1 MAMTCI
7 AVIRT
12 IRTKAYE
19 SCLESGASCPLPLNT
34 TWYQVYNT
42 RLHYEVLLRPIV
54 HAIFYL
60 GPVPQ
65 ANSAVR
71 GQLIKIHHYR
81 MVLWY
86 MINHKNAPLG

>member
-19 SCLESGASCPLPLNT
+19 SCLESEASCPLPLNT

-42 RLHYEVLLRPIV
+42 LLHYEVLLRPIV
-54 HAIFYL
+54 HAIFIL
-60 GPVPQ
+60 VLCPK
-65 ANSAVR
+65 
-71 GQLIKIHHYR
+71 LIQQF
-81 MVLWY
+81 
-86 MINHKNAPLG
+86 ADS